1 MSKVN
6 RKYVLPGD
14 MVAEA
19 NQPSLAN
26 LYRRGDQLV
35 ASRIGMAEV
44 SKEGAR
50 VIPLSGPYLPRV
62 DDVVMG
68 TVVDH
73 SAFAWEVDI
82 NSCFFAFL
90 PAQSVFGR
98 DFSPAH
104 DSLSSEFESGDLMAA
119 QILAFDRTRDP
130 LLSVSGPGLGKI
142 AQGEAVKISPPKV
155 PRLIGKKGAMIRMI
169 ESASGARLS
178 VGQNGIIVITGNA
191 DSISVAT
198 RAIKMVEDEAHTAD
212 LTRKVEGLLG
222 LQEGGDVR

>member
-1 MSKVN
+1 MSKTN

-14 MVAEA
+14 MVAEG

-26 LYRRGDQLV
+26 LYRRGDQLLS
-35 ASRIGMAEV
+35 SRVGMAEV
-44 SKEGAR
+44 TNEGAR

-68 TVVDH
+68 IIVDH

-104 DSLSSEFESGDLMAA
+104 DDLSSKFNSGDLLAGT
-119 QILAFDRTRDP
+119 ILAFDRMRDP
-130 LLSVSGPGLGKI
+130 LLSVSGPGFGKI
-142 AQGEAVKISPPKV
+142 PNGEVVKISPPKV
-155 PRLIGKKGAMIRMI
+155 PRLIGKKGSMIRMI

-178 VGQNGIIVITGNA
+178 VGQNGLIVITGNA
-191 DSISVAT
+191 DSMSVAT
-198 RAIKMVEDEAHTAD
+198 RAIRKVDDEAHLAD
-212 LTRKVEGLLG
+212 LNQRIEELLG
-222 LQEGGDVR
+222 IKYGET

>member
-1 MSKVN
+1 MSKTN

-14 MVAEA
+14 MVAEG

-26 LYRRGDQLV
+26 LYRRGDQLLS
-35 ASRIGMAEV
+35 SRVGMAEV
-44 SKEGAR
+44 TPEGAR

-68 TVVDH
+68 IIVDH

-104 DSLSSEFESGDLMAA
+104 DDLSSEFNSGDLLAGT
-119 QILAFDRTRDP
+119 ILAFDRMRDP
-130 LLSVSGPGLGKI
+130 LLSVSGPGFGKI
-142 AQGEAVKISPPKV
+142 PNGEVVKISPPKV
-155 PRLIGKKGAMIRMI
+155 PRLIGKKGSMIRMI

-178 VGQNGIIVITGNA
+178 VGQNGLVVITGNA
-191 DSISVAT
+191 DSMSVAT
-198 RAIKMVEDEAHTAD
+198 RAIRKVDDEAHLAD
-212 LTRKVEGLLG
+212 LNQRIEELLG
-222 LQEGGDVR
+222 IKYGEA